1 MRKAFVLLFL
11 PFLLIAKEGD
21 TFKIDKQLPKLEI
34 TNPNSYNYF
43 RSCGYGLYKED
54 EMIMGTSLGL
64 GSRYRDDLLGY
75 GFSINITYLGICPYF
90 SLRGE
95 VLHYFEQTPNSYFVG
110 FTADAGPFYDD
121 LQEWIFLAKGEIMF
135 GKEFTAKTGKKSFAY
150 LGIDPFFR
158 LIEDNITPLVS
169 INYGWGF

>member
-1 MRKAFVLLFL
+1 MKKVLAFLFL
-11 PFLLIAKEGD
+11 PFLLIAKENWP
-21 TFKIDKQLPKLEI
+21 IDKELPKLEI
-34 TNPNSYNYF
+34 TNPYSYNYF

-54 EMIMGTSLGL
+54 EIILGTSLGF
-64 GSRYRDDLLGY
+64 GSRYRDQYIGY

-90 SLRGE
+90 SMRGE
-95 VLHYFEQTPNSYFVG
+95 LLHYLQQTPNSYFVG

-121 LQEWIFLAKGEIMF
+121 LQDWIFLAKGEIMF
-135 GKEFTAKTGKKSFAY
+135 GKEFTAKSGKKSFAY